1 MSYAPVAPQ
10 SRRPYI
16 GPSEAQSAAEA
27 SRKPTKVVPQTDRP
41 YLEQNWSSRSRR
53 RNVNDPPSNVDAFVA
68 WFGEQWRLEMPEA
81 LHGSAMWVDRVSN
94 SERQQGVEPVGGSLT
109 GSLTYDAAF
118 RMRLEEAPDIRDRDA
133 DLIRP
138 LAASLSALKRA
149 VPKQHDLLMAV
160 AYAYFDWRS
169 LIGKGFYVREHVHGQ
184 QGVESPHWCVCPR
197 GQQADVTAARRTLVM
212 ALPED
217 VMEAVL
223 MSALT
228 RLWWLLVAR
237 EPYIRAVE

>member
-1 MSYAPVAPQ
+1 MADRPQ
-10 SRRPYI
+10 SRKPYI
-16 GPSEAQSAAEA
+16 GVSEAQSAAEA
-27 SRKPTKVVPQTDRP
+27 QAPRGKPTRAAPQTDRP
-41 YLEQNWSSRSRR
+41 YLEQNWETRSRR
-53 RNVNDPPSNVDAFVA
+53 RNVNEPPTNVDAFVA
-68 WFGEQWRLEMPEA
+68 WFGEQWKLEMPTA
-81 LHGSAMWVDRVSN
+81 LHGAAMWVDRVSS

-149 VPKQHDLLMAV
+149 VPRQHDLLMAI

-169 LIGKGFYVREHVHGQ
+169 LIGKGFYIRQHIHGQ
-184 QGVESPHWCVCPR
+184 QKPDETVWCVCAR
-197 GQQADVTAARRTLVM
+197 SKDADITESRRTLVM
-212 ALPED
+212 ALPAD